1 MLCYANDGGG
11 GGGGEQEKDVVQ
23 VYLVGQLNQR

>member
-1 MLCYANDGGG
+1 MLCYVNDGGDG
-11 GGGGEQEKDVVQ
+11 GDGEEEKEV